1 MSASQPGAQGPPG
14 AGPAVTSMDQGTQ
27 VPLATVAEDLI
38 SQSITTSTAG
48 RFLIHADL
56 GQVNATCPFPNP
68 NNYCST
74 VFGLYVDGIPIPG
87 SARTIVDQRGTI
99 VQRDIAS
106 ITVLS
111 PSRPAGVHTV
121 KFSSGAPQTGGT
133 SAFTPIYFNTHND
146 VAPQI
151 VALAVAD

>member
-1 MSASQPGAQGPPG
+1 M
-14 AGPAVTSMDQGTQ
+14 
-27 VPLATVAEDLI
+27 
-38 SQSITTSTAG
+38 
-48 RFLIHADL
+48 
-56 GQVNATCPFPNP
+56 NATCPFPNP
-68 NNYCST
+68 NIYCST

-121 KFSSGAPQTGGT
+121 TFSGGSPQTGGT

-146 VAPQI
+146 VAPQSSRSPSRTKPQHKGLGRSADL
-151 VALAVAD
+151 VRRGFGSVWRASHWWNQALHPSFTRSLKPNAR